1 MSRSLLLSL
10 LTYGLLLAGI
20 VTLQGEF
27 LALAL
32 PLVTY
37 LLVGYFQAPE
47 NIQLEVTRQLSVER
61 AAPNSDVGVMV
72 TVTNRG
78 ADLEEVLLEDVLPS
92 GLVIRRDPL
101 PSASINDAEASQSTQ
116 RLGTNRHLLRLAK
129 GETYAFA
136 YTVSGPRGGYVFEA
150 LEARVNGHLAVSGS
164 RVRVEAKDRL
174 FILPPVTRV
183 RHVAIRPR
191 RTRVY
196 AGMIPAR
203 AGGPGT
209 EFFGVREYQPGDPP
223 HSINWRA
230 SAHYADTLY
239 ANEYQQ
245 ERVADVGIVL
255 DGRQRTN
262 EFARGHSLFEYSVQ
276 AAASIADALL
286 SQGNR
291 VGLLLYASYLGWT
304 LPGYGKIQ
312 RERILHALANAKTGE
327 SQVFSTLEHIPT
339 RLFPPESQIIFI
351 SPLVEDDLK
360 PLIELRAHGY
370 DVLVVSPNPV
380 KFELS
385 YLASSNPRVELAGR
399 VVHMERVLL
408 LQRLQRANI
417 YVLDWDVSEPFDSLV
432 KRRLGRVPAWLR
444 AIGR

>member
-10 LTYGLLLAGI
+10 LTYGLLFAGI
-20 VTLQGEF
+20 ATVHGEF

-37 LLVGYFQAPE
+37 LLLGYLQAPE
-47 NIQLEVTRQLSVER
+47 KIRLEAARQLSAER
-61 AAPNSDVGVMV
+61 ASPNSNVDVTL

-78 ADLEEVLLEDVLPS
+78 SNLEEVLLEDILPS
-92 GLVIRRDPL
+92 GLTIRSDPAPPL
-101 PSASINDAEASQSTQ
+101 RTS
-116 RLGTNRHLLRLAK
+116 RHLVRLAK
-129 GETYAFA
+129 GESYTFA

-150 LEARVNGHLAVSGS
+150 LEAQVNDHLAVRRS
-164 RVRVEAKDRL
+164 RVRVEAQGRL
-174 FILPPVTRV
+174 FILPPVTRL
-183 RHVAIRPR
+183 RHIAIRPR

-203 AGGPGT
+203 AGGTGT
-209 EFFGVREYQPGDPP
+209 EFFGVREYQPGDSP

-230 SAHYADTLY
+230 SAHYTDTLY

-255 DGRQRTN
+255 DGRLRTN

-312 RERILHALANAKTGE
+312 RERILHALANAQTGDSE
-327 SQVFSTLEHIPT
+327 VFSDLEHIPT
-339 RLFPPESQIIFI
+339 RLFPPESQIVFV
-351 SPLVEDDLK
+351 SPLTDDDLK
-360 PLIELRAHGY
+360 PLIQLRAQGY

-385 YLASSNPRVELAGR
+385 YLPSSNPGIDLAGR
-399 VVHMERVLL
+399 VIHMERLLL

-417 YVLDWDVSEPFDSLV
+417 HVLDWDVREPFDVLV
-432 KRRLGRVPAWLR
+432 KRKLGRSPVWLR